1 MAELEV
7 HEVFGGQEFIDKLIE
22 ELDAAFPQVNPTP
35 NLSLATVMYKA
46 GQRSVVEYVISK
58 KEDDVSSP

>member
-7 HEVFGGQEFIDKLIE
+7 HEVFGGQEFIDKLID

-46 GQRSVVEYVISK
+46 GQK
-58 KEDDVSSP
+58 ALLNM